1 MSDERVTSIM
11 HTGFTSL
18 GTSTAQTLLGG
29 AALVLPST
37 ARCINAVEPQV
48 SIDVPT
54 VSQSVLPLLELDS
67 IDVNLSPFQVLVSPI
82 NAVLGAT
89 VGALNLGNEV
99 YEVNAPINGAVNLNA
114 RMTALVANT
123 AAPTGGC
130 SIVWS
135 NWFDGRLQKKAK
147 TGTLTSSGTTAS
159 SAVAGTRYQFTGA
172 NRVTELQAVF
182 GHGTVAAADAIMGYF
197 KYDSSEFVGTN
208 SSYLGMNPI
217 AGGLSTIFSTCSKV
231 NRRKVNIPVKSGANT
246 QVTIQDQFFMGLAPA
261 SAGNFMTGVIFE

>member
-1 MSDERVTSIM
+1 MSDQVTSIM
-11 HTGFTSL
+11 HTDFTSL
-18 GTSTAQTLLGG
+18 GTSTAQILLGG
-29 AALVLPST
+29 KALVLPST
-37 ARCINAVEPQV
+37 AKCINAVEPQV

-67 IDVNLSPFQVLVSPI
+67 IDCNLSPFQVFVSPI

-89 VGALNLGNEV
+89 VGSLNLGNEV

-130 SIVWS
+130 SVIWS
-135 NWFDGRLQKKAK
+135 NWYDGRPQKKAK

-172 NRVTELQAVF
+172 NRIIELQAVF
-182 GHGTVAAADAIMGYF
+182 GNGTIAAADAIMGYF

-208 SSYLGMNPI
+208 AAYMGMHPI
-217 AGGLSTIFSTCSKV
+217 SGGLSTIFSTCSKV
-231 NRRKVNIPVKSGANT
+231 SRRKVNIPVKSGANT
-246 QVTIQDQFFMGLAPA
+246 QVTVQDYFYMGLAPA
-261 SAGNFMTGVIFE
+261 AAGNFDTGVIFE